1 MSSMDVNNTPKNNT
15 LKKSKKRNNSTHRA
29 SSNQL
34 YSLEQEDD
42 NLENLPINHPE
53 WKNISQLYLR
63 GNKLKVLYAYTLPP
77 QLSILDVRDNG
88 LETIIGEFPK
98 TLKRLKLDRN
108 NLKYLPNIPSSVKYT
123 IKHNP
128 IITKTVQEI
137 LNDELFIREK
147 RIFWLSLNTNRKLF
161 TKDEQPYVR
170 FFSKEDFEI
179 ITNTMYLI
187 LNVDDVCRDSIGTD
201 YIDKILMLNNPQ
213 NILIEIEH
221 RRIVAFSVF
230 NIKESHIDIDILCSS
245 ERNKGGGTRI
255 LNYIKEYFSRHRSL
269 EKILLDSLAGSRAY
283 YLKMGFVNSKIHTI
297 HHLRP
302 MEFTR
307 A

>member
-1 MSSMDVNNTPKNNT
+1 MSSMYVNNAPKKST
-15 LKKSKKRNNSTHRA
+15 LKSKKRNNSTKRRA

-63 GNKLKVLYAYTLPP
+63 GNKLKILYAYTLPP

-108 NLKYLPNIPSSVKYT
+108 NLKYLPNIPSSVNYT

-128 IITKTVQEI
+128 IIEKTVNDI
-137 LNDELFIREK
+137 LNSELSITEK
-147 RIFWLSLNTNRKLF
+147 KIFWLSLNTNRKLF

-213 NILIEIEH
+213 NILIEIED

-230 NIKESHIDIDILCSS
+230 NIKEGHIDIDILCSS
-245 ERNKGGGTRI
+245 EKNKGGGTRI

-269 EKILLDSLAGSRAY
+269 EKILLDSLAASRAY
-283 YLKMGFVNSKIHTI
+283 YQKMGFDNSKIHTI
-297 HHLRP
+297 RHLRP